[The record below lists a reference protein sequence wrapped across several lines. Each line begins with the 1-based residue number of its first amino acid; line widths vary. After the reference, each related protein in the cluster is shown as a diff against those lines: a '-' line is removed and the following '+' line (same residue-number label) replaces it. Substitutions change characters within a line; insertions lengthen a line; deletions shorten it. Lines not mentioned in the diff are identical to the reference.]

1 MTSAPA
7 ATSAP
12 PAETSTQRRP
22 VNVGRPWIH
31 EPVDQPSDPMARRIP
46 ASDTV
51 EPRSWVSISG
61 T

>member
-1 MTSAPA
+1 MTIAPV
-7 ATSAP
+7 ATRAP

-31 EPVDQPSDPMARRIP
+31 DPVDQPRDPTASRIP
-46 ASDTV
+46 ASDTLA
-51 EPRSWVSISG
+51 PRSWVSISG